1 MADLNVPAPFEAAK
15 VDYLHDQ
22 SARPE
27 RPKPEMSDRG
37 RYLIAILVGVVATA
51 ALVALAF
58 EARSSWESH
67 RDWVVPAVAPL
78 LAIGGVAFAYL
89 VIRGELTAV
98 ITGFMFAFVT
108 LLLEIL
114 NRYRGSQTEGPDIG
128 RDVLSSLAGVGIAV
142 TVLSLVIAMIMVE
155 ARRPERPPAADA

>member
-1 MADLNVPAPFEAAK
+1 MAELNLPAPYEGAK

-27 RPKPEMSDRG
+27 APKAEKSDRG
-37 RYLIAILVGVVATA
+37 RYLFAILLGVVATA

-98 ITGFMFAFVT
+98 VTGFMFAFVT

-114 NRYRGSQTEGPDIG
+114 NRYRGSETDGSDVG
-128 RDVLSSLAGVGIAV
+128 RDVLSSLAGVGVAL
-142 TVLSLVIAMIMVE
+142 TVLVLVIAMIMVE
-155 ARRPERPPAADA
+155 VRHPQRPPSQGA